1 MTRWLPGILCLA
13 GLPLWGATAADL
25 ARALRDNSFDRGEC
39 YRVRD
44 IAVTREDIRIYL
56 NDGHLIFSKPVAGR
70 RIAAVFTTDVEN
82 GDGELILMPP
92 DRAERRSLARFV
104 GSPNLDEHFR
114 SAVFLFTGN
123 EYDAIVAQLPNNPAN
138 RKVPEIGAV
147 LEEEWTPA
155 LRSLTESYQTRLVLD
170 LLDSPSRRPGLFAA
184 LFSSAKFGNFDALYD
199 PDSPDQITIGQIA
212 SRDNLLSFDVW
223 TNYPSKSAR
232 ARKET
237 PPLDFRL
244 SDFRIEATLN
254 PDLSL
259 DTVTH
264 VKVTPASDG
273 PPAVP
278 FDLTTAMSVSQAT
291 VDGRP
296 AEVLQREAQRVDLT
310 RGGNGLIL
318 VVPAEPLKAG
328 RTYEFEIRHS
338 GKIIRD
344 AGDRVYYVGARGNWY
359 PTHGLQ
365 WANYDLLF
373 RVPADLDLVTAG
385 DVVEDRTE
393 GEWRIMRRR
402 TSAPIRLAG
411 FNLGNYGHARVEH
424 AGYVVDVCA
433 NRALETALQPKMPPL
448 PPIGAEGLGTRN
460 RNREQAMQQV
470 APTAFSPTERLHAL
484 AAEVAGSLE
493 FMVSRFGPPALP
505 HITVSPIPGAFG
517 QGFPG
522 LIYLSTLAYLKHLP
536 GAAANPADDLF
547 FTDVLQAH
555 EMAHQ
560 WWGNRVTAATYR
572 DYWLMEALAN
582 YSALLYLEKSRGTR
596 SMELMLDGYRQA
608 LLRKGEASPSVDAA
622 GPIVLGQRLENSQDP
637 GAWRAITYGKGS
649 WILQM
654 LRRRMGDERFF
665 AMLAELLKRYDR
677 KELSTEQFRETAAA
691 FLPPKTDDPRLEGF
705 FEQWVYGT
713 GIPGLKLTYV
723 LKGKAPALKLVGTLT
738 QSDMDDEDFSAVAPV
753 EIQVARGRTITQW
766 VRSGN
771 TPTTFTVTLDQP
783 PLKVSLDPHYAVLRR

>member
-1 MTRWLPGILCLA
+1 M
-13 GLPLWGATAADL
+13 GL
-25 ARALRDNSFDRGEC
+25 
-39 YRVRD
+39 
-44 IAVTREDIRIYL
+44 
-56 NDGHLIFSKPVAGR
+56 
-70 RIAAVFTTDVEN
+70 
-82 GDGELILMPP
+82 
-92 DRAERRSLARFV
+92 
-104 GSPNLDEHFR
+104 
-114 SAVFLFTGN
+114 
-123 EYDAIVAQLPNNPAN
+123 
-138 RKVPEIGAV
+138 
-147 LEEEWTPA
+147 
-155 LRSLTESYQTRLVLD
+155 
-170 LLDSPSRRPGLFAA
+170 
-184 LFSSAKFGNFDALYD
+184 
-199 PDSPDQITIGQIA
+199 
-212 SRDNLLSFDVW
+212 
-223 TNYPSKSAR
+223 
-232 ARKET
+232 
-237 PPLDFRL
+237 
-244 SDFRIEATLN
+244 
-254 PDLSL
+254 
-259 DTVTH
+259 
-264 VKVTPASDG
+264 
-273 PPAVP
+273 PAVP
-278 FDLTTAMSVSQAT
+278 FDLTAAMSVSQAT

-296 AEVLQREAQRVDLT
+296 AEVLQREALRVDLT

-318 VVPAEPLKAG
+318 VVPAEPLQAG
-328 RTYEFEIRHS
+328 RTYEFEIHHS

-411 FNLGNYGHARVEH
+411 FNLGNYGHARVER

-433 NRALETALQPKMPPL
+433 NRALETALQPGLPPL
-448 PPIGAEGLGTRN
+448 PPIGAQALGTRA
-460 RNREQAMQQV
+460 RNREQSIEPAV
-470 APTAFSPTERLHAL
+470 PAASSPMERLHAL

-505 HITVSPIPGAFG
+505 HITVSPIPGTFG

-536 GAAANPADDLF
+536 GPAASPADDLF
-547 FTDVLQAH
+547 FADVLQAH

-582 YSALLYLEKSRGTR
+582 YSALLYLEKSRGAR
-596 SMELMLDGYRQA
+596 SMELMLDSYREA
-608 LLRKGEASPSVDAA
+608 LLRKGDASPNVDAA
-622 GPIVLGQRLENSQDP
+622 GPIVLGQRLENSQEP

-649 WILQM
+649 WIMQM

-677 KELSTEQFRETAAA
+677 KELSTEQFRETAAG

-705 FEQWVYGT
+705 FDQWVYGT
-713 GIPGLKLTYV
+713 GIPSLKLTYT
-723 LKGKAPALKLVGTLT
+723 LTGKAPALRLVGTLT
-738 QSDMDDEDFSAVAPV
+738 QSDMDDEDFSTVAPV

-771 TPTTFTVTLDQP
+771 TPTSFTVTLDQP